1 MPHLNS
7 KYLEMDIKN
16 ELVAKC
22 REIIIDKIGNL
33 KAEVEDA
40 QKTANDYGQPKD
52 RYDAFRAQLLRKR
65 DMFSQQLVKNN
76 EQLELLNRIDF
87 DKKLSTVKIGALVV
101 TENQKLLISISLG
114 KIEVD
119 GEAYYAISPAVPFY
133 KVIDGKKVGD
143 SFEFN
148 GRKNK
153 ILEVY

>member
-1 MPHLNS
+1 
-7 KYLEMDIKN
+7 MDIKQ
-16 ELVAKC
+16 ELVVKC

-40 QKTANDYGQPKD
+40 QKTANDYGLPKD

-65 DMFSQQLVKNN
+65 DMFSQQLLKNN

-87 DKKLSTVKIGALVV
+87 EKKPSIVKIGALVI
-101 TENQKLLISISLG
+101 TENQNLLISIGLG

-133 KVIDGKKVGD
+133 KAIDGKKVGD

-153 ILEVY
+153 ILEIG